1 MASPGLAREQ
11 KYNIQYLGFILC
23 PGFTLEEINMNGKME
38 GVTLVADWDPK
49 PDFKLGTK
57 DIEGSQTYLGSLVWR
72 HPRLEIR
79 EYNIPTPGPEQ
90 VLLEVKACGICGSDV
105 HMAQADSDGYIFYPG
120 LTGFPSILGHE
131 FSGVVADVGKNAINK
146 RTNQP
151 FKIGEPVTSEEMLW
165 CGQCKPCADGQPN
178 HCERLDEV
186 GFNVNGAYT
195 KYILVPSRTVWSL
208 EPLKAQ
214 YKGNDIFVAGSLV
227 EPTAVAYNAVIER
240 GGGIRPGDRAVILGG
255 GPVGIAACAI
265 LKRAGASK
273 VIISE
278 TQPERA
284 NMALKLGADYHV
296 NPLEEDFA
304 TRVLEITDGMGA
316 DIFMDATGLPEVVYP
331 GIERVIWEGRTINST
346 VVVTARANAKMPV
359 MGEVL
364 QVRRAR
370 IIGAQGHS
378 GHGNFPR
385 VIDCMASGMD
395 MTPMSTKKIGLH
407 ELPENIL
414 RLQTDR
420 KECKITFIAG

>member
-1 MASPGLAREQ
+1 M
-11 KYNIQYLGFILC
+11 
-23 PGFTLEEINMNGKME
+23 NMKMQ
-38 GVTLVADWDPK
+38 GVTLVAEWDPR
-49 PDFKLGTK
+49 PGFKLGTK
-57 DIEGSQTYLGSLVWR
+57 DIDGRQTYLGSQVWR

-79 EYNIPTPGPEQ
+79 EYDIPTPGPEQ

-105 HMAQADSDGYIFYPG
+105 HMAQADGEGYIYYPG

-131 FSGVVADVGKNAINK
+131 FSGVVVEAGKNAINK
-146 RTNQP
+146 RTNRP
-151 FKIGEPVTSEEMLW
+151 FRGGEAVTSEEMLW

-178 HCERLDEV
+178 HCERLDEL

-195 KYILVPSRTVWSL
+195 KYIVVPARTVWSL
-208 EPLKAQ
+208 EPLKEH
-214 YKGNDIFVAGSLV
+214 YKDDDIFIAGSLV

-278 TQPERA
+278 TQQDRA
-284 NMALKLGADYHV
+284 KMALRLGADYHI
-296 NPLEEDFA
+296 NPAKEDFA
-304 TRVLEITDGMGA
+304 TRVLEITEGMGA
-316 DIFMDATGLPEVVYP
+316 DMFMESTGLPQVVYP

-346 VVVTARANAKMPV
+346 VVVTARADAKMPV

-364 QVRRAR
+364 QVRKAR
-370 IIGAQGHS
+370 IVGAQGHS

-385 VIDCMASGMD
+385 VIECMASGMD
-395 MTPMSTKKIGLH
+395 MTPMSTKKISLD

-414 RLQTDR
+414 KLQTDR
-420 KECKITFIAG
+420 QECKITYLAN